1 MKAGDVSN
9 GIEQISHEYYSFN
22 EYLYCV
28 RAFLTRF
35 DAVKGLRDKSCYLRF
50 LRPIVMNFFPAIPQK
65 LLTS

>member
-28 RAFLTRF
+28 RAFLTQF
-35 DAVKGLRDKSCYLRF
+35 DACQVS
-50 LRPIVMNFFPAIPQK
+50 
-65 LLTS
+65 